1 RELSVVEDVE
11 ELEAEL
17 GSDALAD
24 LRILEQ
30 REIPLID
37 ARRAQ
42 EIAAGISERSID
54 RPSERERVDVLN
66 RRIKI
71 PHTGAR
77 QPARQLRFHAI
88 TRVRISAQIIAS
100 HAPSGIGAQR
110 AGIAVRPH
118 RKRLSA
124 PESGDSGDLPSVQ

>member
-1 RELSVVEDVE
+1 MSSSEIDLERQLDISRIACAVELPERPQRRECQTGARIRESDVRLRVVGPNRELSVVEDVE

-30 REIPLID
+30 RKIPLID

-54 RPSERERVDVLN
+54 RPCERERVDILN

-77 QPARQLRFHAI
+77 QPAC
-88 TRVRISAQIIAS
+88 
-100 HAPSGIGAQR
+100 
-110 AGIAVRPH
+110 
-118 RKRLSA
+118 
-124 PESGDSGDLPSVQ
+124 